1 MAKKQLALE
10 YYKAPPYDVILNPVA
25 LRGRWSSAFGRQ
37 APLHVEIGM
46 GLGQFLVEYA
56 RRHPEMNHIGLEYK
70 MHRIYTARHKALRTG
85 VRHLRFVPGDANKAI
100 HAFAPGEV
108 DRLTVLFSDPWSNE
122 KMAHKRLTAPHM
134 VEHFKSILSAH
145 GTLHLRTDDPD
156 FFVYSLDTLKA
167 GGFDVAVSVEIGRIK
182 TGFEER
188 WLAEGRQIYGLDATP
203 LG

>member
-10 YYKAPPYDVILNPVA
+10 YYKAPPFDVILNAPE
-25 LRGRWSSAFGRQ
+25 LKGRWHTAFGRR

-56 RRHPEMNHIGLEYK
+56 RRHPEMNHVGLEYK

-85 VRHLRFVPGDANKAI
+85 VKHLRFVPGDANKNL

-122 KMAHKRLTAPHM
+122 KFAHKRLTAPHM
-134 VEHFKSILSAH
+134 VEHFKTMLAPG
-145 GTLHLRTDDPD
+145 GTLHLRSDDPD
-156 FFVYSLDTLKA
+156 FFAYSLETLSA
-167 GGFDVAVSVEIGRIK
+167 GGFDVHVSVEIDRIK

-188 WLAEGRQIYGLDATP
+188 WLAEGRQIYGLDAVLP
-203 LG
+203 G

>member
-10 YYKAPPYDVILNPVA
+10 YYKAPPYDVILNPMA
-25 LRGRWSSAFGRQ
+25 FKGHWQQAFGRK

-56 RRHPEMNHIGLEYK
+56 RLHPEMNHVGLEYK

-85 VRHLRFVPGDANKAI
+85 VKHLRFVPGDANKALE
-100 HAFAPGEV
+100 AFGPGEV
-108 DRLTVLFSDPWSNE
+108 DRLTVLFSDPWPNE
-122 KMAHKRLTAPHM
+122 KFAHKRLTAPHM
-134 VEHFKSILSAH
+134 VAHFKKMLAKG

-156 FFVYSLDTLKA
+156 FFAYSLETFRA
-167 GGFDVAVSVEIGRIK
+167 GGFDLHISVEIGRIK

-188 WLAEGRQIYGLDATP
+188 WLSEGRQIYGFDAVA

>member
-10 YYKAPPYDVILNPVA
+10 YYKAPPYDVILQPTSFK
-25 LRGRWSSAFGRQ
+25 GRWHEAFGRR
-37 APLHVEIGM
+37 APLHVEVGM

-56 RRHPEMNHIGLEYK
+56 RRHPEMNHVGLEYK
-70 MHRIYTARHKALRTG
+70 MHRIYTARHKALRLG
-85 VRHLRFVPGDANKAI
+85 IKHLRFVPGDANKAL

-122 KMAHKRLTAPHM
+122 KFAHKRLTAPHM
-134 VEHFKSILSAH
+134 VAHFKTILAPG
-145 GTLHLRTDDPD
+145 GTLHLRSDDPD
-156 FFVYSLDTLKA
+156 FFRYSVETLRA
-167 GGFDVAVSVEIGRIK
+167 GGFDLHVSVEIDRIK

-188 WLAEGRQIYGLDATP
+188 WLGEGRQIYGLDAVS